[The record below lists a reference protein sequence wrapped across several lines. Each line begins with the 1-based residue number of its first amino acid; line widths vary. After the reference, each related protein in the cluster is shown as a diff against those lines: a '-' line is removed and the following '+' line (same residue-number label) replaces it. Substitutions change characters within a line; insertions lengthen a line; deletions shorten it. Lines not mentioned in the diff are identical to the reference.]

1 MTTERTRLAAT
12 TYDEVA
18 LRTLLSRLTDG
29 RKDENQDAR
38 FSQLHREIKARDDHF
53 LNASNVG
60 PKFRAP
66 FDRSPVFQSDV
77 IRRVH
82 QQAKSRLTEHPPVFR
97 VVPPKNTQAM
107 RDVASSVEGYF
118 QAGYRQAEERLGY
131 DILGALA
138 DGQLLHCYGVL
149 HWRKWYEN
157 KPEPPDAD
165 EMDEAPEDRER
176 YRETDDG
183 TYVEREESRLQR
195 YREMKAESGWCW
207 WLEVPRADEFAFV
220 DDKSRKRGMAVA
232 VLVRSVGILDYTEA
246 LRNTDK
252 IYLSLNEQDKKIE
265 VYEESSRPESY
276 DPSWSE
282 RPWGELR
289 VALVEFRNECYELAS
304 EGDKDWTLIKS
315 WKKQRASMP
324 RFALATASEFNHPD
338 PLYRW
343 QPWFLGLFRT
353 KPSFDYERSLQR
365 ILVEQAAIPRYWI
378 KLRDGEY
385 MLDDTGQRA
394 ILSDTSALADVL
406 PNGATLEKVQID
418 VNPAFIAAVESGR
431 GELMEAIPETGTVDA
446 GATTQPH
453 TLNMLQTQANAGI
466 ASLKRN
472 AADCLRVTFQD
483 ILDEMAADED
493 DTYEFYDDARN
504 LITIEPAKLKGM
516 KVEVMIEPNSGAQQI
531 AVAEYHR
538 SKLSDP
544 NTRYTVREYLE
555 NTGYEDP
562 DEQIADF
569 YAETAEIMATN
580 LIMQEELIK
589 AFGDQYVLSPG
600 GNVVNGL
607 GQAVDVWAVLESR
620 GFQRPQAP
628 QPAPM
633 GPQGAPQQSGMNA
646 PAPLDATMQPMG
658 GLDQQM
664 PAATGGVL

>member
-1 MTTERTRLAAT
+1 MTTELPMERTRLGAT
-12 TYDEVA
+12 TYDEKA

-53 LNASNVG
+53 LNTRAVD
-60 PKFRAP
+60 PTFKAP
-66 FDRSPVFQSDV
+66 FDKSPVFQTDV
-77 IRRVH
+77 IRRIH
-82 QQAKSRLTEHPPVFR
+82 QQAKSRLTEHQPVFR

-107 RDVASSVEGYF
+107 RDVASAVEGYF

-131 DILGALA
+131 SILGALA

-149 HWRKWYEN
+149 HWRRFMDDQ
-157 KPEPPDAD
+157 PETPDTE
-165 EMDEAPEDRER
+165 EMDDPTTALAE
-176 YRETDDG
+176 YRE
-183 TYVEREESRLQR
+183 E
-195 YREMKAESGWCW
+195 KAEAGWCW

-220 DDKSRKRGMAVA
+220 DDKSQKRGMAVG
-232 VLVRSVGILDYTEA
+232 VMVRSVGILDYTEA
-246 LRNTDK
+246 LKNSDR

-265 VYEESSRPESY
+265 VYEEQSRPESY

-289 VALVEFRNECYELAS
+289 VAIVEFRDECYELAS
-304 EGDKDWTLIKS
+304 EGDREWTLIKS
-315 WKKQRASMP
+315 WKHDHHMP
-324 RFALATASEFNHPD
+324 TFALATASEFNHPD

-343 QPWFLGLFRT
+343 QPWLLGLFRT

-406 PNGATLEKVQID
+406 PNGATLEKVQIE
-418 VNPAFIAAVESGR
+418 VNPAFLAAVESGR
-431 GELMEAIPETGTVDA
+431 NELVEAIPETGTVDA

-472 AADCLRVTFQD
+472 AADALRIGFQN
-483 ILDEMAADED
+483 ILDCMADDES
-493 DTYEFYDDARN
+493 DTYDYFDGNGN
-504 LITIEPAKLKGM
+504 LVSIEPAKIKGM

-538 SKLSDP
+538 SKLADP
-544 NTRYTVREYLE
+544 LTRYTVREYLE
-555 NTGYEDP
+555 ATGYEDP
-562 DEQIADF
+562 DQQIADF

-580 LIMQEELIK
+580 LVMQEELVK
-589 AFGDQYVLSPG
+589 KFGDQYVLSPG

-607 GQAVDVWAVLESR
+607 GNAVDVWEVLEKR
-620 GFQRPQAP
+620 GFKRP
-628 QPAPM
+628 QPAM
-633 GPQGAPQQSGMNA
+633 
-646 PAPLDATMQPMG
+646 PAAPMG
-658 GLDQQM
+658 GGGGGMGGQNAVAPIDATVPPMQPLAPTV
-664 PAATGGVL
+664 PAETGATM

>member
-1 MTTERTRLAAT
+1 MTMERTRLAAT

-53 LNASNVG
+53 LNARAVD
-60 PKFRAP
+60 PTFKAP

-77 IRRVH
+77 IRRIH

-97 VVPPKNTQAM
+97 VIPPKNTQAM
-107 RDVASSVEGYF
+107 RDVASAVEGYF

-138 DGQLLHCYGVL
+138 DGQLLHCYGVM
-149 HWRKWYEN
+149 HWRRWDEN
-157 KPEPPDAD
+157 KPEPPEPE
-165 EMDEAPEDRER
+165 EMDEAPEGEDRAR
-176 YRETDDG
+176 YREAEDG
-183 TYVEREESRLQR
+183 RYVEREESRLQR
-195 YREMKAESGWCW
+195 YHEMKAKAGWCW

-252 IYLSLNEQDKKIE
+252 LYLSLNEQDKKIE
-265 VYEESSRPESY
+265 VYEEGARPESY

-304 EGDKDWTLIKS
+304 EGDRDWTLIKS
-315 WKKQRASMP
+315 WKKPRASMP

-343 QPWFLGLFRT
+343 QPWLLGLFRT

-431 GELMEAIPETGTVDA
+431 TELMEAIPETGTVDA

-472 AADCLRVTFQD
+472 AAECLRVTFQD
-483 ILDEMAADED
+483 ILDEMADD
-493 DTYEFYDDARN
+493 DSDTYDYLDGQGN
-504 LITIEPAKLKGM
+504 LITIEPKKLQGM
-516 KVEVMIEPNSGAQQI
+516 KVEVVIEPNSGAQQI

-538 SKLSDP
+538 SKLADP

-562 DEQIADF
+562 DKQIADF

-580 LIMQEELIK
+580 LVMQEELVK

-620 GFQRPQAP
+620 GFQRPQQPQAPPSAP
-628 QPAPM
+628 QVGGQNAPM
-633 GPQGAPQQSGMNA
+633 PIE
-646 PAPLDATMQPMG
+646 ATVPPMQP
-658 GLDQQM
+658 LAPTV
-664 PAATGGVL
+664 PAETGATL